1 MATIRSF
8 VRREP
13 VLLIAALA
21 ALVSCFLVPPDGAY
35 IDYID
40 FRTLALLYCLMT
52 VVAGLRQAGLFAH
65 LAHVLCR
72 RASSVRT
79 MGVLLVLLCFF
90 SSMLITNDVALLTF
104 VPFAVVV
111 LGMAERNRELIHI
124 VVLQTVAANLGSMLT
139 PVGNPQNLYLYSRY
153 DLSLGDF
160 FRVTFPVWGASLL
173 LILAACLLL
182 DKSHL
187 TVFLGEEPGMEKRDL
202 WLYGALFVVCLLVVI
217 RVLTWPVMLAVVV
230 AAVLIRDRKMV
241 LKADFMLLLTF
252 VAFFIFAG
260 NMSRVEAVDALLRRL
275 LAGRE
280 YLTALLTSQVISNVP
295 AALLLSDFTDQSRA
309 LLLGV
314 NIGGLGTPI
323 ASLASLISMKLYAH
337 SDHAH
342 TGRYLLEFT
351 VVNAAL
357 LAVLSLLQA
366 VLQSICVSDS
376 IHPFYPSGTTLTP
389 CYDSHIL
396 YVLQDQEL
404 YPG

>member
-8 VRREP
+8 IRREP

-21 ALVSCFLVPPDGAY
+21 ALISCFFVPPDAAY
-35 IDYID
+35 LDYID
-40 FRTLALLYCLMT
+40 LRTLALLYCLMT

-65 LAHVLCR
+65 LAHSLCQKAAGL
-72 RASSVRT
+72 RA
-79 MGVLLVLLCFF
+79 MALLLVLLCFF

-111 LGMAERNRELIHI
+111 LGMADRKKELIHI

-139 PVGNPQNLYLYSRY
+139 PVGNPQNLFLYSHY

-160 FRVTFPVWGASLL
+160 IRVTLPIWLLSLL
-173 LILAACLLL
+173 LIAAACLLF
-182 DKSHL
+182 DRSRL
-187 TVFLGEEPGMEKRDL
+187 TVFLGEEPGVDRRGL
-202 WLYGALFVVCLLVVI
+202 FLYLALVILCLTVVLRLLS
-217 RVLTWPVMLAVVV
+217 WPVMLGVLL
-230 AAVLIRDRKMV
+230 AVLLVFDRRIL

-260 NMSRVEAVDALLRRL
+260 NLARIEAVSGLLRRL

-280 YLTALLTSQVISNVP
+280 YLVSLLASQIISNVP
-295 AALLLSDFTDQSRA
+295 AALLLSGFTDQSRA

-323 ASLASLISMKLYAH
+323 ASLASLISMKLYSH
-337 SDHAH
+337 SEHAH

-351 VVNAAL
+351 AVNL
-357 LAVLSLLQA
+357 LLLLILSLAQL
-366 VLQSICVSDS
+366 LI
-376 IHPFYPSGTTLTP
+376 
-389 CYDSHIL
+389 
-396 YVLQDQEL
+396 
-404 YPG
+404 

>member
-1 MATIRSF
+1 MAAIRSF

-21 ALVSCFLVPPDGAY
+21 ALVSCFFVPPDAEYLGY
-35 IDYID
+35 LDL
-40 FRTLALLYCLMT
+40 RTLSLLYCLMT

-65 LAHVLCR
+65 LAHSLCQR
-72 RASSVRT
+72 TSSLRALAL
-79 MGVLLVLLCFF
+79 LLVLLCFF

-111 LGMAERNRELIHI
+111 LGMADRKKELIHI

-139 PVGNPQNLYLYSRY
+139 PVGNPQNLFLYSYY
-153 DLSLGDF
+153 DLSIGDF
-160 FRVTFPVWGASLL
+160 LRVTLPVWLLSLL
-173 LILAACLLL
+173 LISVSCLLF
-182 DKSHL
+182 DRSRMEI
-187 TVFLGEEPGMEKRDL
+187 FLGEEPGIDRRGL
-202 WLYGALFVVCLLVVI
+202 ILYLALFVLCLTVVL
-217 RVLTWPVMLAVVV
+217 RLLSWPVMLAVLL
-230 AAVLIRDRKMV
+230 AVLLILDRRIL

-260 NMSRVEAVDALLRRL
+260 NLARIDAVSALLRRL

-280 YLTALLTSQVISNVP
+280 YPVTLLTSQIISNVP
-295 AALLLSDFTDQSRA
+295 AALLLSGFTDQSRA

-323 ASLASLISMKLYAH
+323 ASLASLISMKLYSH

-351 VVNAAL
+351 AVNLIL
-357 LAVLSLLQA
+357 LLILSLAQL
-366 VLQSICVSDS
+366 LI
-376 IHPFYPSGTTLTP
+376 
-389 CYDSHIL
+389 
-396 YVLQDQEL
+396 
-404 YPG
+404 